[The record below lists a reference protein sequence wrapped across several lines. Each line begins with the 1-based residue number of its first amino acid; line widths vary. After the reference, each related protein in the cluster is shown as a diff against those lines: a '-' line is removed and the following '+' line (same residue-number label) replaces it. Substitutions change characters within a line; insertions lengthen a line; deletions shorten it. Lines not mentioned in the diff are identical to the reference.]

1 MFQKG
6 EYVVCGGKGVCQ
18 VENITGLHLS
28 GADKDRE
35 YYILKP
41 VYMTGS
47 TVYVPVDTAEK
58 TMRRVLNRRE
68 ADKLIEEIP
77 AIPLIVLAN
86 DKQLEQEYRSCM
98 RSNCCE
104 EWMKII
110 KTAYLRRQKRLEEG
124 RKATETDSRYFRLA
138 EEELYGELAISLN
151 LERNQVEDYILQE
164 MNKDSERDRV

>member
-18 VENITGLHLS
+18 VEDITGLHLS

-58 TMRRVLNRRE
+58 TMRRVLNRRQ
-68 ADKLIEEIP
+68 ANKLI
-77 AIPLIVLAN
+77 
-86 DKQLEQEYRSCM
+86 
-98 RSNCCE
+98 
-104 EWMKII
+104 
-110 KTAYLRRQKRLEEG
+110 EEG